1 MKRSTPPTAAVPGRP
16 APRSDIQSQL
26 SRLEMEPMRPAQE
39 AGTTGLNFRVLETQR
54 PQTCFFNQDQLQ
66 SRFRRVTVKKTN

>member
-1 MKRSTPPTAAVPGRP
+1 
-16 APRSDIQSQL
+16 
-26 SRLEMEPMRPAQE
+26 MEPMRPAQE

-66 SRFRRVTVKKTN
+66 SRCRRVTVKKTN